1 VSPAA
6 LRHSGMHLVADLHGI
21 AREKLCDAE
30 AIGQLLKQAAAA
42 AGATIV
48 YSHFHAF
55 GPGQGITGVVLLA
68 ESHISVH
75 TWPELGFAALDIFMC
90 GQAQPQRALALIEA
104 GLAPASSVIQE
115 LPRGYSVVAQ

>member
-1 VSPAA
+1 MTVAA
-6 LRHSGMHLVADLHGI
+6 LRHSGTHLVADLHGI
-21 AREKLCDAE
+21 ARDKLCDAD
-30 AIGQLLKQAAAA
+30 AIDALLRQAAVA

-55 GPGQGITGVVLLA
+55 GAGQGITGVVLLA
-68 ESHISVH
+68 ESHISIH

-90 GQAQPQRALALIEA
+90 GQAQPRRALTLIEA
-104 GLAPASSVIQE
+104 SLAPASSAIQE

>member
-1 VSPAA
+1 MTAAA
-6 LRHSGMHLVADLHGI
+6 LRHSGTHLIADLHGV
-21 AREKLCDAE
+21 ARGKLCDAG
-30 AIGQLLKQAAAA
+30 AIDALLRQAAAA

-68 ESHISVH
+68 ESHISIH

-90 GQAQPQRALALIEA
+90 GQAEPRRALALIEA
-104 GLAPASSVIQE
+104 SLAPVSSAIQE
-115 LPRGYSVVAQ
+115 LPRGYSVAAQ